1 MNSYE
6 RVFAAFNNQEFDKF
20 PAINPT
26 SVITNELMREKN
38 IFFPSAH
45 LHPLDTYDLAV
56 AGHNKLGF
64 DSISPYFSI
73 HIEAAALGADIDFSS
88 SKGMPQVL
96 NKPIKNIEGYKL
108 PKDYLNKR
116 EFKVFNQIISNLNKK
131 YNKKVPII
139 GKVIGPWTL
148 AYHLFGVENLIM
160 KTILE
165 PKQIKNFITELSKC
179 PINFA
184 KQQFENGADFVVWA
198 EHVTS
203 DLVSPEIYQEF
214 VLPIHQQAKKELNS
228 YGPIILHVCGRLADR
243 VNILSKSNFDML
255 HIDSRN
261 DVDFSKKQITNN
273 MQLVGFINNPHLL
286 RKGTREDI
294 RKTVLSLLKK
304 EVKFISPECAIL
316 LSVANIN
323 LIELTNTLHQFNLDT
338 IKKIEL

>member
-6 RVFAAFNNQEFDKF
+6 RVFAAFNNEEFDKF

-26 SVITNELMREKN
+26 SVITNELMKDKN

-45 LHPLDTYDLAV
+45 LHPIDTYDLAV
-56 AGHNKLGF
+56 AGHKELGF

-73 HIEAAALGADIDFSS
+73 HIEASALGAEIDFSS
-88 SKGMPQVL
+88 SKGMPQVIK
-96 NKPIKNIEGYKL
+96 KPIKNIENYKL

-116 EFKVFNQIISNLNKK
+116 EFKVFNHIISNLNKK

-160 KTILE
+160 KTILN
-165 PKQIKNFITELSKC
+165 PNQIKNFITELSKC

-203 DLVSPEIYQEF
+203 DLVSPEIYKEF
-214 VLPIHQQAKKELNS
+214 VLPIHQQAKKELSS
-228 YGPIILHVCGRLADR
+228 YGPIILHVCGRLEDR

-261 DVDFSKKQITNN
+261 DVSSSKAQITNN

-294 RKTVLSLLKK
+294 RKAVIYYLKK
-304 EVKFISPECAIL
+304 GVIFVSPECAIP
-316 LSVANIN
+316 LSVPNSN
-323 LIELTNTLHQFNLDT
+323 LIELTNTLHQFNPEK
-338 IKKIEL
+338 IKKITI